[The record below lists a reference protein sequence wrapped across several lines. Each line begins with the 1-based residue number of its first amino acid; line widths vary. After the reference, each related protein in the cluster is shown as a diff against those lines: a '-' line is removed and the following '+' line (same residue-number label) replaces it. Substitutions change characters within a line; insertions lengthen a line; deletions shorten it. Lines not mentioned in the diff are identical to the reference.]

1 MDCVNIKLYLKY
13 NCFDIFRLSRRIALI
28 PFRLW
33 TGTSGDW
40 STSWQSVTDVKH
52 KAMITNPTKTWWLQ
66 LTSMWTLLQHVQTI
80 PTCIYQSDIFIS
92 YSSLYPLQSET
103 LFLCWK
109 QCKVF
114 YQMILHTICGRVMK
128 DESPNVCSCSFNLCS
143 LLNLPQFSGSLLAV
157 FSYNAIILIFDLHL
171 FFREKCWLPNVTLTS
186 YVQRETNPKAPV
198 PIPHRYNESELR
210 YRPHVLR

>member
-1 MDCVNIKLYLKY
+1 
-13 NCFDIFRLSRRIALI
+13 
-28 PFRLW
+28 
-33 TGTSGDW
+33 
-40 STSWQSVTDVKH
+40 
-52 KAMITNPTKTWWLQ
+52 
-66 LTSMWTLLQHVQTI
+66 
-80 PTCIYQSDIFIS
+80 
-92 YSSLYPLQSET
+92 
-103 LFLCWK
+103 
-109 QCKVF
+109 
-114 YQMILHTICGRVMK
+114 MILHTICGRVMK

-210 YRPHVLR
+210 YRPHVLRQAQSVVDPSIKKTPPNPELQKCLICIRLLFIRLLRSSVSNGRPYCYCIVSFSLFLLFFFFLTDFVQSISQNRLGRFS